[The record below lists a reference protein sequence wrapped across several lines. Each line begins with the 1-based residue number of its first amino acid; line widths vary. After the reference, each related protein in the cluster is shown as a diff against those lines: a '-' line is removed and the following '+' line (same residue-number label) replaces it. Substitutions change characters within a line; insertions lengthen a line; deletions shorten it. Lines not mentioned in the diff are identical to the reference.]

1 MYKKA
6 KRKKNWHRSNL
17 SFGMMKVDDY
27 SKSADLSNF
36 ETKKSL
42 SQQKNHTEFLKA
54 ERNYGWKESSNSFQK
69 RFYGWVLNE
78 YNYSFDENLNSVA

>member
-1 MYKKA
+1 MITQNQLIYQILKQKKA
-6 KRKKNWHRSNL
+6 CRSKKI
-17 SFGMMKVDDY
+17 
-27 SKSADLSNF
+27 
-36 ETKKSL
+36 T
-42 SQQKNHTEFLKA
+42 TEFLKA